1 MASHGRRR
9 PADSALF
16 TDLYELSMAQAY
28 VADGLTDTAT
38 FECFFRSLGPER
50 GYILA
55 AGLETVLAAC
65 EDFAFRQDELDYL
78 AATGEFTE
86 AFLHWLSGVRF
97 DGAIEAIPEGS
108 VVFPLEPLL
117 RLTAPLPVAQLLE
130 TRVLNALHYESL
142 IASKAARIVDAAE
155 GRAVLDFGARRAHGA
170 DAAVAAARS
179 AWIAGCSGT
188 SNMVA
193 GQYYDLPVVGTMAH
207 SYIQAWASE
216 LDAFRAFVR
225 HYPATTLLV
234 DTYDTLEGV
243 DNVIRLKQELGEDF
257 QVRAVRLDSGDLGD
271 LATRAR
277 ERLDRAGLADVR
289 VVVSGGLDEHRIADL
304 VAREAPIA
312 GFGVGTDLV
321 VSRDAPSFEAA
332 YKLVR
337 YADAPRIKTSSQKT
351 SLPDTKQVFR
361 CWDGDTMA
369 GDCIAGADETQP
381 GEALL
386 QPVMAGGRRLQ
397 APADLGTL
405 RERASRQRAGLPAHL
420 RTPVPGNPPYSVAV
434 SAALRAR
441 ATRLQSGHSA

>member
-78 AATGEFTE
+78 AATGAFTQ

-117 RLTAPLPVAQLLE
+117 RITAPLPVAQLLE

-142 IASKAARIVDAAE
+142 IASKAARVVAAAE

-179 AWIAGCSGT
+179 AWIA
-188 SNMVA
+188 
-193 GQYYDLPVVGTMAH
+193 
-207 SYIQAWASE
+207 ASS
-216 LDAFRAFVR
+216 R
-225 HYPATTLLV
+225 
-234 DTYDTLEGV
+234 TY
-243 DNVIRLKQELGEDF
+243 NI
-257 QVRAVRLDSGDLGD
+257 
-271 LATRAR
+271 
-277 ERLDRAGLADVR
+277 
-289 VVVSGGLDEHRIADL
+289 
-304 VAREAPIA
+304 
-312 GFGVGTDLV
+312 
-321 VSRDAPSFEAA
+321 
-332 YKLVR
+332 
-337 YADAPRIKTSSQKT
+337 
-351 SLPDTKQVFR
+351 
-361 CWDGDTMA
+361 
-369 GDCIAGADETQP
+369 
-381 GEALL
+381 
-386 QPVMAGGRRLQ
+386 
-397 APADLGTL
+397 
-405 RERASRQRAGLPAHL
+405 
-420 RTPVPGNPPYSVAV
+420 VPG
-434 SAALRAR
+434 
-441 ATRLQSGHSA
+441 Q